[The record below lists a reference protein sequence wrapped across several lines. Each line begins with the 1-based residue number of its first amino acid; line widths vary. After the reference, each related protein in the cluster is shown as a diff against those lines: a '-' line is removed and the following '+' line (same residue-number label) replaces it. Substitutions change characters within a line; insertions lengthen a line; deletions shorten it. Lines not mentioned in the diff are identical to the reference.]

1 MSTLNRSQ
9 FDDHDER
16 TGHARLLNNI
26 RAAQLRDQPE
36 PDHEPHQS
44 TDTIKAF
51 GSLMPVVSLDNWC
64 CDWHRYHAQGEDA
77 Q

>member
-1 MSTLNRSQ
+1 MLNQ
-9 FDDHDER
+9 FDDHDESA
-16 TGHARLLNNI
+16 GHARMLDAI

-36 PDHEPHQS
+36 PDHEPTCDS
-44 TDTIKAF
+44 IELMTF
-51 GSLMPVVSLDNWC
+51 GSLEPVQTIEQWC